1 MPLLSQRTRAIASGC
16 AAVICLVFAGLYS
29 FLLSGFA
36 LAAAPGK
43 EEYVLARLIADTT
56 AIRPGVPFHLGVELS
71 MQPGWHTYYKE
82 PGDVG
87 MGTKIEWLLP
97 PGFSAKS
104 LQWQKPERLDEAGI
118 VSYVYSGKTLI
129 ACEIDPPAKLS
140 PGSRVPVTAKVH
152 WLSCNN
158 ICLPG
163 GSEVKLE
170 LPVAGKSTGPIS
182 KINEAEFRL
191 TDFDGPVSELKSSS
205 AASASAKKDILADKL
220 KVAGS
225 AGPSLGLLGYLAL
238 AFVGGII
245 LNFMPCV
252 LPVVAIKVIGL
263 LEQAKQDS
271 ARVRLLGL
279 IFSAGIISSFLA
291 LAGIVI
297 AFQSAGHELGWGFQF
312 QYPPFVMAMATIVLI
327 FALSLFGQLNLSCG
341 IGQKECTMM
350 SEREGVVG
358 TFFKGVLATILS
370 TPCTAPFLGTAL
382 GFAFVQPF
390 YIVLA
395 IFLTVGLGMA
405 APYLLLTMNPAWMK
419 FLPKPG
425 TWMEKL
431 KEAFGFVLLATVAW
445 LVSIFGNQVGVDGL
459 ARMLYFL
466 LVVALAIWFANRF
479 SDLSS
484 TNQRR
489 MFVQGSALAMVVIS
503 FYFFFLL
510 QPNLFLEAGHATPE
524 EGAPQTA
531 SPGNELSWQ
540 PFSIDKLNESLNSG
554 KTVFVDFSA
563 KWCLTCQLNEAA
575 VLHNKE
581 IEDKFK
587 TLHVVRYLADWTN
600 QDPAI
605 TNLLRKF
612 GRSGVPLY
620 VIFPAKSPDNPI
632 VLPEIIDKA
641 LVLAKLDEAGASL
654 NSKK

>member
-1 MPLLSQRTRAIASGC
+1 MPSFSQQFRTIWAGYPIAIVLVLL
-16 AAVICLVFAGLYS
+16 GLGS
-29 FLLSGFA
+29 LLSGQLA
-36 LAAAPGK
+36 LAAPPGK
-43 EEYVLARLIADTT
+43 EEYVSARLIADTT
-56 AIRPGVPFHLGVELS
+56 AIQPGLPFHLGVELS

-87 MGTKIEWLLP
+87 MATKIDWLFP

-104 LQWQKPERLDEAGI
+104 LKWQKPTRIDEAGI
-118 VSYVYSGKTLI
+118 VSYVYSGRTLI
-129 ACEIDPPAKLS
+129 TAEIDPPAKLTPDS
-140 PGSRVPVTAKVH
+140 VVPITAKVR

-170 LPVAGKSTGPIS
+170 IPVAGGKKGGPN
-182 KINEAEFRL
+182 KINVEDFRL
-191 TDFDGPVSELKSSS
+191 ANFDGPVSEISQGSAPAETKTNILK
-205 AASASAKKDILADKL
+205 DKL
-220 KVAGS
+220 TVAGTTDHS
-225 AGPSLGLLGYLAL
+225 MGLLGYLAL
-238 AFVGGII
+238 AFVGGMI

-263 LEQAKQDS
+263 LEQAKQDN
-271 ARVRLLGL
+271 AKVRLLGL
-279 IFSAGIISSFLA
+279 IFSAGIISSFLL
-291 LAGIVI
+291 LAAIVI
-297 AFQSAGHELGWGFQF
+297 GFQSAGHELGWGFQF
-312 QYPPFVMAMATIVLI
+312 QYPPFVLVMATIVLV
-327 FALSLFGQLNLSCG
+327 FALALFGQLNLSVDA
-341 IGQKECTMM
+341 GQKECTMM
-350 SEREGVVG
+350 SEKKGMIG

-395 IFLTVGLGMA
+395 IFLAVGLGMSL
-405 APYLLLTMNPAWMK
+405 PYLLLTMNPDWMK

-466 LVVALAIWFANRF
+466 LVVALAVWFANRF

-484 TNQRR
+484 SNQRR
-489 MFVQGSALAMVVIS
+489 MIVQGSALAMVGIS
-503 FYFFFLL
+503 FYFCFLL
-510 QPNLFLEAGHATPE
+510 QPNLLDATHSTPQE
-524 EGAPQTA
+524 SAAPAA
-531 SPGNELSWQ
+531 SPGNETSWR
-540 PFSIDKLNESLNSG
+540 PFSVDKLNESLNSG

-575 VLHNKE
+575 VLRSKE

-605 TNLLRKF
+605 TDLLRKF

-620 VIFPAKSPDNPI
+620 VIFPAKSPNSPI
-632 VLPEIIDKA
+632 VLPELIDKS

-654 NSKK
+654 NSK